1 MVRGDN
7 KVISRINKTY
17 FRTKIYYIRPYVLLQ
32 HSSFVG
38 DLDFSQVIMRC
49 QVMRRSVSHF
59 IGCVNLHEPQ
69 KDLVLS
75 LHVTLF

>member
-1 MVRGDN
+1 MFWDQDILYLSLRS
-7 KVISRINKTY
+7 IATLE
-17 FRTKIYYIRPYVLLQ
+17 FRW
-32 HSSFVG
+32 

-75 LHVTLF
+75 LHVALF